1 MHRNGSSAALNFR
14 NFFGGH
20 SVMVSVRQ
28 YRSCMMSKTAT
39 IIGVHEIEAD
49 EPVHLIEIEV
59 TGDADQLRVPSNTKH
74 LDRLQSEEYRR
85 GETT

>member
-1 MHRNGSSAALNFR
+1 
-14 NFFGGH
+14 
-20 SVMVSVRQ
+20 
-28 YRSCMMSKTAT
+28 MMSKTAT

-74 LDRLQSEEYRR
+74 LDRLQS
-85 GETT
+85 G